1 MAADL
6 LNDWICLVETPQ
18 DLFPS
23 VVSANLKT
31 IGGKERVKK
40 SKSEHINHLLPPTQ
54 AVD

>member
-6 LNDWICLVETPQ
+6 LNDWIGLVETPQ

-31 IGGKERVKK
+31 IGGKRNGKQTYKYHQRLRDKDGVG
-40 SKSEHINHLLPPTQ
+40 
-54 AVD
+54 